1 MMNKIIFFTV
11 LAAIGLILSAGCIY
25 DRDIPG
31 PSENSKDS
39 EDPYG
44 LEQTN
49 ETVEDEE
56 EDSGYEES
64 YNTMGSGGILDK
76 AEGYY
81 NEEYASDAYV
91 NQATVVSPAG
101 TDNSDEDEYDY
112 AIDNYG
118 ETGSNPVDAIKNP
131 ENYSVQD
138 SGTVILNTDSGEIDN

>member
-1 MMNKIIFFTV
+1 MKKLIFLIV
-11 LAAIGLILSAGCIY
+11 LVAIGLILSAGCIY
-25 DRDIPG
+25 ERDIPG
-31 PSENSKDS
+31 PSENGEDS

-44 LEQTN
+44 LDYMN
-49 ETVEDEE
+49 KTVEVEV

-64 YNTMGSGGILDK
+64 YNTMGGAGILDK

-81 NEEYASDAYV
+81 NEEYARDAYV
-91 NQATVVSPAG
+91 NQVTVVSPAG
-101 TDNSDEDEYDY
+101 TDYSDEDEYDY

-118 ETGSNPVDAIKNP
+118 KTGGNPVDAIKNP

>member
-1 MMNKIIFFTV
+1 MKKIIFFIILV
-11 LAAIGLILSAGCIY
+11 AIGLVMSAGCIY

-31 PSENSKDS
+31 PSENGEDS

-44 LEQTN
+44 LDYMN
-49 ETVEDEE
+49 ETVEVEV

-64 YNTMGSGGILDK
+64 YNTMGGTGILGK

-91 NQATVVSPAG
+91 NQATVVSSAG
-101 TDNSDEDEYDY
+101 TDNSDEGEYDY
-112 AIDNYG
+112 AIDDNYDRIDG
-118 ETGSNPVDAIKNP
+118 NPLDAVKNP

-138 SGTVILNTDSGEIDN
+138 SGTVSVNTDTGKISY